1 MKRNLH
7 LPLERNSRAYS
18 SIPNLLMTRGFDATL
33 SFFCTVFIFSL
44 D

>member
-1 MKRNLH
+1 MKRNPH
-7 LPLERNSRAYS
+7 PTPAGKYS